1 MKNWIRA
8 NVDLTV
14 WINGHLPEARKILNQ
29 QIQAETGKAL
39 PPDVLDEA
47 FMRIEVTYDPLRN
60 TLMTFGEIGLR
71 RRLPGK
77 ADARPVASLRF
88 DSAEPGSGGEREKGD
103 PMTAAPQ
110 TSFTGFRSPAQRAR
124 GAASSSMLSLRCP
137 QVGGTPKVSLNDIS
151 LSYET
156 SDGKRLL
163 ALDRISLKVNPG
175 EFLCVVGPSGCGKS
189 TLLHLIAGLHQQ
201 TSGNVLVDGKTVE
214 GPGTDRIL
222 IFQELG
228 LFPWLTV
235 AGNVE
240 FGMKMK
246 GVSKDERKER
256 IDYYLRLVHLSQF
269 KNSYTHQL
277 SGGMRQRVALA
288 RALATEPDVL
298 LMDEPFAA
306 LDAQTRDL
314 LHDELER
321 IWAETGRT
329 IIFVTHNVREA
340 IRLGDRVV
348 LFTFRPG
355 RIKREY
361 QVDLP
366 RPRQLEDISV
376 AKNAREILDDLRE
389 EINKSLEEQYGH
401 EAAL

>member
-1 MKNWIRA
+1 MSTSPQNAIPA
-8 NVDLTV
+8 
-14 WINGHLPEARKILNQ
+14 
-29 QIQAETGKAL
+29 
-39 PPDVLDEA
+39 PDH
-47 FMRIEVTYDPLRN
+47 
-60 TLMTFGEIGLR
+60 
-71 RRLPGK
+71 
-77 ADARPVASLRF
+77 
-88 DSAEPGSGGEREKGD
+88 
-103 PMTAAPQ
+103 
-110 TSFTGFRSPAQRAR
+110 R
-124 GAASSSMLSLRCP
+124 GAVRGNVLRGKPSSSVTVLPVRTET
-137 QVGGTPKVSLNDIS
+137 VHGVPKVSLHGIS
-151 LSYET
+151 LSYKT
-156 SDGKRLL
+156 NSKGRLV
-163 ALDRISLKVNPG
+163 ALENISLHVQPG

-201 TSGNVLVDGKTVE
+201 TSGQIFVDGKAVS

-235 AGNVE
+235 GQNVE

-246 GVSKDERKER
+246 NMSRAEREEK
-256 IDYYLRLVHLSQF
+256 IQYYLKLVHLAKF
-269 KNSYTHQL
+269 RDSYTHQL

-340 IRLGDRVV
+340 VRLGDRVA
-348 LFTFRPG
+348 LMTFRPG
-355 RIKREY
+355 RVKQEFPIHL
-361 QVDLP
+361 Q
-366 RPRQLEDISV
+366 RPRHIEETEV
-376 AKNAREILDDLRE
+376 ARTAREILDCLRE
-389 EINKSLEEQYGH
+389 EINKSLEVEYAD
-401 EAAL
+401 EKAK